1 MTDDDTCPDCGE
13 YLDECEC
20 EEEGS
25 VMDDLHDLADLANK
39 GADAYNK
46 WKNILNP
53 SPPKVSSRIK
63 NYSSQKPTSSDTD
76 DELRTRKRYK
86 ITIILGLISI
96 GIGIGGYVIAFIL

>member
-20 EEEGS
+20 EEEES
-25 VMDDLHDLADLANK
+25 VIDDLHDLVDVANK

-46 WKNILNP
+46 WKDILNP
-53 SPPKVSSRIK
+53 TTPKIAK
-63 NYSSQKPTSSDTD
+63 TEKYFPQKPENSVGDN
-76 DELRTRKRYK
+76 ELRAKKRYK
-86 ITIILGLISI
+86 MTIILGLASI

>member
-1 MTDDDTCPDCGE
+1 MTDDDTCPDCGK

-20 EEEGS
+20 EEES

-53 SPPKVSSRIK
+53 PSPKIPTKIEK
-63 NYSSQKPTSSDTD
+63 YDLQKTENSNMDN
-76 DELRTRKRYK
+76 ELKARKRYK
-86 ITIILGLISI
+86 TSIILASISI
-96 GIGIGGYVIAFIL
+96 GIGIGGYVIAFVL